1 MKKFTILLLFCL
13 SLTGCKTF
21 IAGSPVDSFK
31 NMTAKDAGYMVVGA
45 VASLAVHEGAHM
57 VTCEIVGADYSLH
70 GLSVEYSG
78 NLSESDHR
86 WINRAGLLTQNVV
99 GLFLDSSNFS
109 KGLKYCLLSKH
120 SLTHYDIAGTAIC
133 IISRNMVV
141 MRPWNGKYIMPWRY
155 TIYLEL
161 NGKRYCGA

>member
-1 MKKFTILLLFCL
+1 MKIKMLLIISIFLL
-13 SLTGCKTF
+13 TTGCKTF

-31 NMTAKDAGYMVVGA
+31 NMTPKDAGYMVVGA

-109 KGLKYCLLSKH
+109 KGFKILSAIETLTYPLQHSGDGDLYNIKKHGGNAALEWQIYNALAVYNLLR
-120 SLTHYDIAGTAIC
+120 IE
-133 IISRNMVV
+133 
-141 MRPWNGKYIMPWRY
+141 W
-155 TIYLEL
+155 
-161 NGKRYCGA
+161 

>member
-57 VTCEIVGADYSLH
+57 VACEFAGADYSLH

-78 NLSESDHR
+78 DLSESDHR

-109 KGLKYCLLSKH
+109 KGFKILSAIETLTYPLQHSGDGDLYNIKKHGGNAALEWQIYNALAVYNLL
-120 SLTHYDIAGTAIC
+120 
-133 IISRNMVV
+133 
-141 MRPWNGKYIMPWRY
+141 
-155 TIYLEL
+155 TITW
-161 NGKRYCGA
+161 